1 MGKIL
6 CCCDA
11 FVFCENGSQKQIFS
25 LYPNRKFISRII
37 EKRFKITKEFSPVF
51 RIGDC
56 CFGKRFEKAVTI
68 ISTKLLEFARTTS
81 DSKLGKDF

>member
-1 MGKIL
+1 MRL
-6 CCCDA
+6 S
-11 FVFCENGSQKQIFS
+11 FVKMDHKNNIFP
-25 LYPNRKFISRII
+25 LYPNRKFISRIT
-37 EKRFKITKEFSPVF
+37 EKRFKITKEFSLVF